1 MFKQN
6 TYVKHPAQNI
16 YSIPFKMMMIM
27 MMNFLLNYGNSSP
40 MVIKRNRGLA
50 EGRAD
55 QANREKMR
63 ELAK

>member
-1 MFKQN
+1 
-6 TYVKHPAQNI
+6 
-16 YSIPFKMMMIM
+16 MMMIM

>member
-1 MFKQN
+1 
-6 TYVKHPAQNI
+6 
-16 YSIPFKMMMIM
+16 MMMIM
-27 MMNFLLNYGNSSP
+27 MMNFLLNYGNSST